1 MATDKTPTQGE
12 RIETLEGEV
21 EKLKADLKKIVKALS
36 HGDPTLTA
44 TTLG

>member
-21 EKLKADLKKIVKALS
+21 EALKADLKRVLDALAS
-36 HGDPTLTA
+36 GDPTLTA
-44 TTLG
+44 GALG